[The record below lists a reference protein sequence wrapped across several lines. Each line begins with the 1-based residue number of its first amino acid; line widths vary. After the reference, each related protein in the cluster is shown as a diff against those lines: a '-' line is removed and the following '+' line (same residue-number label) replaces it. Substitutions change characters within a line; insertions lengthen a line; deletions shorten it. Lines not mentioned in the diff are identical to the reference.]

1 MKDPRDLLALEVV
14 ELSNTHKAM
23 LLNHSTGVGK
33 TLTSLKISETT
44 VNNKHLIVHAET
56 THKDNILA
64 DIIKF
69 GYDPENYVFKT
80 YRGLKQEA
88 GNSYGCIILDEAHR
102 ITSLNSTSLRKI
114 ICEKFIALS
123 AEVPSPK
130 LQLLQLLAPKLYTHK
145 VDLKLAIELGI
156 LPTPKIKLHW
166 LDLDNEIRKEV
177 VLSNLSKTGN
187 SKYVKSF
194 EEYMFFMD
202 GPGKWVFTIKAYLTD
217 KEHYD
222 YINNLYANYD
232 NKIKELYNEIVK
244 KNQEIRLNPSLRYV
258 YDING
263 LYEEQSKIRR
273 IKKLLGGRRKNFVCD
288 TKNDYV
294 NTLFHSLKGKKIA
307 FTNSIAS
314 ATSLSKN
321 HIHSKVKDKKLVT
334 RRISDFKEGII
345 NELSCSNMMKESHNI
360 PDLKHVILQ
369 QMDISTFIG
378 FIQVRGRALR
388 SDKTILHLILQSNTI
403 DTEIIK
409 QLQENKLL

>member
-1 MKDPRDLLALEVV
+1 MF
-14 ELSNTHKAM
+14 S
-23 LLNHSTGVGK
+23 
-33 TLTSLKISETT
+33 
-44 VNNKHLIVHAET
+44 
-56 THKDNILA
+56 
-64 DIIKF
+64 
-69 GYDPENYVFKT
+69 T
-80 YRGLKQEA
+80 YRSLHKLTGQTF
-88 GNSYGCIILDEAHR
+88 GCIILDESEH
-102 ITSLNSTSLRKI
+102 IVESTVKALRQI
-114 ICEKFIALS
+114 SCEKFVALS
-123 AEVPSPK
+123 AEMSSKK
-130 LQLLQLLAPKLYTHK
+130 LLLLQNLCPKLYTHK

-232 NKIKELYNEIVK
+232 NRIKELYNEIVK

-403 DTEIIK
+403 DENIITE
-409 QLQENKLL
+409 LQNNKLL